1 MRSLVAK
8 AEALQRVPATL
19 PIAAALPMTAFA
31 RRIALNLMRCCH
43 CEAVK
48 SYASYASYALVCHC
62 RASDAALCRE
72 NAERRERNGQSE
84 SRDRCLTWP
93 RG

>member
-19 PIAAALPMTAFA
+19 PVAAALPMTAFA

-43 CEAVK
+43 W
-48 SYASYASYALVCHC
+48 LHI
-62 RASDAALCRE
+62 
-72 NAERRERNGQSE
+72 
-84 SRDRCLTWP
+84 P
-93 RG
+93 

>member
-19 PIAAALPMTAFA
+19 PVAAALPMTAFA

-48 SYASYASYALVCHC
+48 SYASYYQCFIFLSLPLSCLRRCALP
-62 RASDAALCRE
+62 
-72 NAERRERNGQSE
+72 RERGT
-84 SRDRCLTWP
+84 SRTERP
-93 RG
+93 KRI